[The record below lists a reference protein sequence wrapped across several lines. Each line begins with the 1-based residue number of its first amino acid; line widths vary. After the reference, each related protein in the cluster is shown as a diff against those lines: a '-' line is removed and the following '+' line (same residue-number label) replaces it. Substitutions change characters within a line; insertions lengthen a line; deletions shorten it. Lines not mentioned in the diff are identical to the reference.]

1 MASNINLPLLSIV
14 TVNYNSGNGLDST
27 INSLMPLLIE
37 EDRVEYI
44 VIDADSTDN
53 SLSSISEDKI
63 ILISKLVCEKDFGI
77 YDAMNK
83 GIKIASGEW
92 IWFLNSG
99 DISLMSGSFVKN
111 NLEKTSEDINLL
123 YSDFVTNENIV
134 VNQILSKK
142 FLLYGMI
149 NHQSIIYRKSILKCY
164 NLSYGLGADFANL
177 INIFDIVHTKKIIT
191 PIVIYDLNGVSSKN
205 TRLIKVKIWYQR
217 SRAFK
222 NSNMPLVYKVV
233 GIFIS
238 FLILFLKLLF
248 PNLRLK
254 NYLIK

>member
-1 MASNINLPLLSIV
+1 MPSNIDLPLLSIV

-27 INSLMPLLIE
+27 INSLMPLLIG

-44 VIDADSTDN
+44 VIDGNSSDN
-53 SLSSISEDKI
+53 SLSSISDDKF

-83 GIKIASGEW
+83 GINIALGKW

-99 DISLMSGSFVKN
+99 DISLMSGNFVKN
-111 NLEKTSEDINLL
+111 ILENISEDINLL
-123 YSDFVTNENIV
+123 YSDFITNENIV

-149 NHQSIIYRKSILKCY
+149 NHQSIIYRKSLLKHY
-164 NLSYGLGADFANL
+164 DLSYGLGADFANL
-177 INIFDIVHTKKIIT
+177 INVFDIINAKKLMA
-191 PIVIYDLNGVSSKN
+191 PIVVYDLDGVSSNN

-222 NSNMPLVYKVV
+222 NSNMPFVYKLV

-238 FLILFLKLLF
+238 FLILFLKF
-248 PNLRLK
+248 IYPKLRLK